1 MVFTVIY
8 LIHSLLLCRV
18 AHSQKLNPN
27 EIAPN
32 FTLSTLD
39 GPIVYKGVNHPA
51 SNIHPPIIFHEFTNY
66 SGFLEGLWTKDSSL
80 LELVDNSPDNA
91 DYVFMTSE
99 RDANAIA
106 SWMKKRFEEILEKYY
121 EIAKGLKRCVL

>member
-1 MVFTVIY
+1 MAVV
-8 LIHSLLLCRV
+8 LHSILFLLLCRACV
-18 AHSQKLNPN
+18 SQKLNPN

-39 GPIVYKGVNHPA
+39 GPIIYKGAKNPA
-51 SNIHPPIIFHEFTNY
+51 STIHPPIIFHEFTNY

-99 RDANAIA
+99 QDANGIA

-121 EIAKGLKRCVL
+121 EIAKGLKR